1 MGGFE
6 AVSTASEHQRG
17 RVLRVGS
24 DLPVSEGIVFQS
36 STCDIAGGSDSSIF
50 KGEGFRFSEKMELPN
65 ELSL

>member
-6 AVSTASEHQRG
+6 AVLTASEHQRG

-24 DLPVSEGIVFQS
+24 DLPVPEGIEFQS
-36 STCDIAGGSDSSIF
+36 SSCDIAGGSDSSIF
-50 KGEGFRFSEKMELPN
+50 KGEGFRFSEKMEFSN